1 MNDIEF
7 SVNGQSVT
15 APANLS
21 SLPLL
26 DFLQE
31 ELGLTGTKFGCGIGV
46 CRACTVALRRRAEAP
61 LEVLLSCSTP
71 LTEVAGLEVFT
82 IEGVA
87 KDGKLH
93 PLQMAILEGF
103 AFQCG
108 YCTPGF
114 VMAAFELW
122 DRLKSAPV
130 PLRALD
136 ETIRKALG
144 GHVCRCTG
152 YLKYYAAVRKVIL
165 DEGGLVK

>member
-7 SVNGQSVT
+7 TVNGQWVT

-21 SLPLL
+21 SLPLV

-46 CRACTVALRRRAEAP
+46 CRACTVAVRRRAEAP
-61 LEVLLSCSTP
+61 LEVLLACSTP
-71 LTEVAGLEVFT
+71 LAEVAGLKVFT

-87 KDGKLH
+87 QGGKLH
-93 PLQMAILEGF
+93 PLQTAILEEF

-122 DRLKSAPV
+122 DRLESSPV
-130 PLRALD
+130 PLPALD
-136 ETIRKALG
+136 EMIHAALG
-144 GHVCRCTG
+144 AHVCRCTG
-152 YLKYYAAVRKVIL
+152 YLKYYAAVRKAIL
-165 DEGGLVK
+165 NEGGLVK